1 MKKYTYAM
9 KKFTYADVYT
19 QEMHDELKRV
29 LTEKAT
35 FINKLPEEGTV
46 FIDSRKIPKREFK
59 RLYPHIKQTTDPKL
73 ATFSIVADDY
83 INFPET
89 WLKSN
94 IGKAVTSPYM
104 IKEIDEAVR
113 TYNAVN
119 EKVLILDKHVSFN
132 NDKEGLTPE
141 TATNIRRLLGS
152 SDLET
157 FKLGFTLL
165 FNHDYEKEKD
175 LFFLCLSSA
184 NPYSWWQREQTTL
197 SKNILSKIKSDFP
210 NSKF

>member
-1 MKKYTYAM
+1 MN
-9 KKFTYADVYT
+9 KFTYADVYT

-29 LTEKAT
+29 LSEKGT
-35 FINKLPEEGTV
+35 FIKKLPEEGTV
-46 FIDSRKIPKREFK
+46 YIDSRKIPKREFK

-83 INFPET
+83 IYFPEN
-89 WLKSN
+89 WIKNS
-94 IGKAVTSPYM
+94 IGKPITSQYT
-104 IKEIDEAVR
+104 INRINEAVR
-113 TYNAVN
+113 NYNAVN
-119 EKVLILDKHVSFN
+119 EKVIMLDKYVSFN

-141 TATNIRRLLGS
+141 TATNIRKLLGS